1 MLSCLV
7 LLVDDDGSAVGVLAA
22 LLTVF
27 AVLFFIVLAILV
39 AMVTIMKC
47 KRGRGTA
54 SEHEGSTYI

>member
-1 MLSCLV
+1 MLTCLV
-7 LLVDDDGSAVGVLAA
+7 LFIDDDGSVVGVLAA

-27 AVLFFIVLAILV
+27 AVLFVIVLAILV

-54 SEHEGSTYI
+54 SEHEGGMYA